1 MLDISPQTVQMVQAV
16 AIQKGV
22 SVDELILNAIG
33 HYSHDVMLNSESNA
47 KITVDNAT
55 FDKLLAILDEPP
67 APTPAMQELMAKYG
81 GVHA

>member
-33 HYSHDVMLNSESNA
+33 HYSQDVMLNSESNA
-47 KITVDNAT
+47 QITVDNAS

-67 APTPAMQELMAKYG
+67 SPTPAMRELMAKYG
-81 GVHA
+81 GVNA